1 MFKQN
6 KPTNNK
12 KLFLNKK
19 AIARLAMN
27 PQFAKLVI
35 GGGNDT
41 GTGNSSFS
49 AGETDDVDPNVCT
62 SKPTRPN
69 NG

>member
-6 KPTNNK
+6 KQRAGS

-19 AIARLAMN
+19 AIARLAMT
-27 PQFAKLVI
+27 PQFAKLII

-41 GTGNSSFS
+41 ASGNSS
-49 AGETDDVDPNVCT
+49 AGGGQTGDDVDLCT
-62 SKPTRPN
+62 SRPTRPYK
-69 NG
+69 G